1 MECWFSC
8 RHFPPVNPRH
18 HTWAVEWSR
27 RFTAAGQSAMICGN
41 CPAPVPGLSSS
52 TFFLS
57 MAAVDPAVSDAPAV
71 ALPGLARAL
80 VSAGKLG
87 QKAAEDVH
95 KKAQANR
102 TRFIAELTG
111 SGAVS

>member
-1 MECWFSC
+1 MS
-8 RHFPPVNPRH
+8 
-18 HTWAVEWSR
+18 
-27 RFTAAGQSAMICGN
+27 
-41 CPAPVPGLSSS
+41 
-52 TFFLS
+52 
-57 MAAVDPAVSDAPAV
+57 AVDAVSEAPAV

-111 SGAVS
+111 SGAVSASDLAHTMSTAFGAPLLDLEAIDLARLPKGLLDTKISRTTAWWSLSSATNG

>member
-1 MECWFSC
+1 MGPAIYSG
-8 RHFPPVNPRH
+8 
-18 HTWAVEWSR
+18 WAISDDLR
-27 RFTAAGQSAMICGN
+27 QPSGAPAGPN
-41 CPAPVPGLSSS
+41 LS
-52 TFFLS
+52 TFFLP

-95 KKAQANR
+95 KKSQANR

-111 SGAVS
+111 SGAVSARRCWTWTQST